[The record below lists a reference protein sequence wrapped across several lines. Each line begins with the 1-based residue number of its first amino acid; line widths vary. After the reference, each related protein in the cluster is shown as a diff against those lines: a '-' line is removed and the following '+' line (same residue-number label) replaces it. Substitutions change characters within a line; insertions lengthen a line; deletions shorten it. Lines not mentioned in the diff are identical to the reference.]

1 MAIDWPNFMG
11 LLNRHQCHGGAAHYG
26 DGGLADCKAAGK
38 RQNTTFVGWLYI
50 GLNPPGLTAQNCLTA
65 FGSFEAGCAGSKV
78 ASTGLTATLY
88 PRGSMQMKFI
98 LLAKIISYKLIT

>member
-50 GLNPPGLTAQNCLTA
+50 GHNPPGLTAQNCLTA
-65 FGSFEAGCAGSKV
+65 FGSFEARLRRLRV
-78 ASTGLTATLY
+78 LD
-88 PRGSMQMKFI
+88 
-98 LLAKIISYKLIT
+98 LLRPSARAAACK